1 MRPQTCREVWAV
13 RMHFAHVIQ
22 SRIGRAWTVL
32 IVLAIML
39 ILIGAYVLLFVR
51 SPGPFDM
58 DEIYGLLD

>member
-1 MRPQTCREVWAV
+1 
-13 RMHFAHVIQ
+13 MHFAHVIQ
-22 SRIGRAWTVL
+22 SRIGRARAVL

>member
-1 MRPQTCREVWAV
+1 
-13 RMHFAHVIQ
+13 MHFAHVIH
-22 SRIGRAWTVL
+22 SRIGRAWAIL
-32 IVLAIML
+32 IVVAIML